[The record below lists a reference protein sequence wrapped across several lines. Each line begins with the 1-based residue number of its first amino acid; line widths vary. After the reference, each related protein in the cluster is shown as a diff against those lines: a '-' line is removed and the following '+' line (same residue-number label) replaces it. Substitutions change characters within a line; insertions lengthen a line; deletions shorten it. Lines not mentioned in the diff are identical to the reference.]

1 MVEPCQKSCQIQN
14 ACTGYIGCPF
24 PKRAS
29 MMALLILF
37 LLHLRIRHMTTRFP
51 TCKTHRDRA
60 RKPRAFMPGRNSPP
74 QRNSILHV
82 GAVGEGITPPVSVS
96 EPDVRL
102 SPHPAPLSESPY
114 GYQLVRHLL
123 A

>member
-1 MVEPCQKSCQIQN
+1 MS
-14 ACTGYIGCPF
+14 TT
-24 PKRAS
+24 AS
-29 MMALLILF
+29 VF
-37 LLHLRIRHMTTRFP
+37 
-51 TCKTHRDRA
+51 
-60 RKPRAFMPGRNSPP
+60 RKFTE
-74 QRNSILHV
+74 IV

>member
-74 QRNSILHV
+74 QRK
-82 GAVGEGITPPVSVS
+82 GAFHFFAQASPGTAGVEGGRRRKGLCQ
-96 EPDVRL
+96 E
-102 SPHPAPLSESPY
+102 
-114 GYQLVRHLL
+114 
-123 A
+123 